1 MAAALPR
8 TRGDAASKGYTYF
21 QGPEEVEERVIC
33 SEQACDDGGVLQP
46 GQRLLPDREI
56 GLDVPLGPR
65 RTLMAEPQ
73 LNPANV
79 HARLQLRRIVVE

>member
-33 SEQACDDGGVLQP
+33 SEQACDAAGVLQP
-46 GQRLLPDREI
+46 GQRLFLHREI
-56 GLDVPLGPR
+56 GFDVPLGPR

-79 HARLQLRRIVVE
+79 HARLQPRRIVVE